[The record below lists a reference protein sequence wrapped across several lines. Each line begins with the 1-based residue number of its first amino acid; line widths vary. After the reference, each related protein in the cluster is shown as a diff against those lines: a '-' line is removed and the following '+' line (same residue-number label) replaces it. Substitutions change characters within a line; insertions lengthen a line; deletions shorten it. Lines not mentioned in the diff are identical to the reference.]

1 MGDTPGGF
9 GEAGGGGGGGGG
21 VQAGFFPKGSMGS
34 TFMRQQDGGSEGRQ
48 HASSALGAP
57 LPQQQQLPPRRSL
70 PMTLDGRS
78 KTHLKTF
85 MRTVGSLILLPGAGA
100 IRSAVFGDAG
110 GGDPEQ
116 LPDAPTAA
124 DPGSAEDV
132 GVKRE
137 GRPVA
142 AEEDG
147 GIVDVFA
154 EACRAE
160 AWAAAA
166 VGAQFSGASEE
177 ECKDYQSRAM
187 GALSRCLD
195 APLPEV
201 ASVMLLLCLF
211 WMHSMETRKVARYF
225 GFAQQVGLELGSLM
239 PEELRHTIAFVA
251 CLVTM
256 TLNLDQVGSFSL
268 QVKDQAVWG
277 VSLRDNSCRPG
288 VDPFVLALTAL
299 TVACNEMLHDGAGRG
314 GQGAI
319 GAGGLSPR
327 VAPSKVLT
335 DLLTKAA
342 KALEADARDGNRNPE
357 HVLALLHGLRA
368 FTHAARGEA
377 EDAEASGRLMLAII
391 DRHAAVLH
399 LPLTFTLAE
408 ASRRL
413 LAAAAERSSRPAPE
427 GVHVEALGAA
437 VTKLSFARSTQ
448 AVKPGAGGVAAA
460 TGGGG
465 GWCAFG
471 DDILAAFAGA
481 GGGGDS
487 GGDVLSEA
495 ANDNRDRSRS
505 GSMSPPPRRSV
516 RPLSRAAIA
525 SQSWQPTTGGAA
537 MPIPSSSAGGASGR
551 ESSASLPRWS
561 GGGAAPAGAPSSSCS
576 SGVHRSVL
584 LGSNAAAAPSDWV
597 DRVRKMPT
605 IASSPRASSPNVV
618 HRMGGNGGG
627 NGGDVRSPS
636 PRQED
641 NNCTS
646 PRSMGML
653 HPGPMPSAAPSV
665 GVKYMSE
672 PRDNLALLS
681 TVAAPGGYNN
691 PPRRAS
697 YEDRSGAERQQAARQ
712 RLAGQP
718 GGGGAADRDGGDD
731 LPPPANPGLATG
743 MSFDPNRDDGTFQ
756 FTLGPS

>member
-1 MGDTPGGF
+1 MAEDSNNSDSSTATKTSAMIHPDRIAPDPTEGWRRGSRGALRKSCDTCTSSKTKCQGSIPCDRCKKRRIECKFSKRRRCGPKARAEDEKRLRTGMDAQQQAGLAIKDSPEHKAAVHQQHAGVPHPPSPPLPPIGTIAGLDSSSNNMTGGGGGGGGGLPVSNPKFGGPITSDSLSGLVELIAPTLSDTGGSGSSASISASINASISSSCHGGGEAAYSHHTAAASGNNRYTAIPGLNAEGVSPFLGGGGTSPPHHNQHGASRGGASNRPGFPPSSSVAAVATLSSLSAAIDHTSRQQPGGGGGGGARDSLVAARSAPPLGAAAGEGAPSSTPPSCPVRDLPARAKSMGDTPGGF
-9 GEAGGGGGGGGG
+9 GEAGGGRGGGG
-21 VQAGFFPKGSMGS
+21 VQAGFFPEGSMGS
-34 TFMRQQDGGSEGRQ
+34 TFMRQQDGGGEGRQ

-57 LPQQQQLPPRRSL
+57 LPQQQQLPPRGSL

-85 MRTVGSLILLPGAGA
+85 MRTVGSLILLPGADA

-124 DPGSAEDV
+124 GPGSAANV

-160 AWAAAA
+160 VWAAAA

-177 ECKDYQSRAM
+177 ECKEYQSRAM

-357 HVLALLHGLRA
+357 HVLALLHGLR
-368 FTHAARGEA
+368 
-377 EDAEASGRLMLAII
+377 
-391 DRHAAVLH
+391 
-399 LPLTFTLAE
+399 
-408 ASRRL
+408 
-413 LAAAAERSSRPAPE
+413 
-427 GVHVEALGAA
+427 
-437 VTKLSFARSTQ
+437 
-448 AVKPGAGGVAAA
+448 
-460 TGGGG
+460 
-465 GWCAFG
+465 
-471 DDILAAFAGA
+471 
-481 GGGGDS
+481 
-487 GGDVLSEA
+487 
-495 ANDNRDRSRS
+495 
-505 GSMSPPPRRSV
+505 
-516 RPLSRAAIA
+516 
-525 SQSWQPTTGGAA
+525 
-537 MPIPSSSAGGASGR
+537 
-551 ESSASLPRWS
+551 
-561 GGGAAPAGAPSSSCS
+561 
-576 SGVHRSVL
+576 
-584 LGSNAAAAPSDWV
+584 
-597 DRVRKMPT
+597 
-605 IASSPRASSPNVV
+605 
-618 HRMGGNGGG
+618 
-627 NGGDVRSPS
+627 
-636 PRQED
+636 
-641 NNCTS
+641 
-646 PRSMGML
+646 
-653 HPGPMPSAAPSV
+653 
-665 GVKYMSE
+665 
-672 PRDNLALLS
+672 
-681 TVAAPGGYNN
+681 
-691 PPRRAS
+691 
-697 YEDRSGAERQQAARQ
+697 
-712 RLAGQP
+712 
-718 GGGGAADRDGGDD
+718 
-731 LPPPANPGLATG
+731 
-743 MSFDPNRDDGTFQ
+743 
-756 FTLGPS
+756 